1 MNTTTLAAPALT
13 TRQRLCRKAMLAR
26 LTSLSRGTL
35 TIRDQDATYTLGKCD
50 PRWPDAVID
59 VVDGDAWVEMVL
71 GGSIGAAEAYAHG
84 CWTTPQLTDVIRVM
98 VLNMDVLDAMEGGL
112 ATLTAPAL
120 RAAHWLHRNT
130 QKQARRNI
138 AAHYDLGND
147 FFRLFL
153 DPTMMYSAAIF
164 RSETDTLEQASLAKL
179 DHICRKLRLQPED
192 HLVEIGTGWGSMAIH
207 AAKHYGCRVTTTTI
221 SENQYAY
228 AIARIAALGL
238 SDRIT
243 VVREDYRNLQGKF
256 DKLVS
261 IEMIEA
267 VGHEFYDSYFQTIER
282 LLLPHGLAL
291 VQAITIAD
299 HRYERAL
306 RNVDFIQKYIF
317 PGSCIPS
324 ITALQTSIGN
334 RTRLKTVNLEDI
346 TPHYAI
352 TLNRWCEAFMRN
364 ADEIRRLGFDD
375 VFIRLWQFYFCYCE
389 GGFAERVIGD
399 VQWLMAMPDARH
411 DFLPANPC

>member
-1 MNTTTLAAPALT
+1 MNTTTLIAPALT
-13 TRQRLCRKAMLAR
+13 PRQRLCRKAMLAR
-26 LTSLSRGTL
+26 LAHVSRGTL
-35 TIRDQDATYTLGKCD
+35 TITDQDGSHRVGKSD
-50 PRWPDAVID
+50 PRWPDAIIEVI
-59 VVDGDAWVEMVL
+59 DGDAWVELVL
-71 GGSIGAAEAYAHG
+71 GGSIGAAEAFAHG

-138 AAHYDLGND
+138 AAHYDLGNE
-147 FFRLFL
+147 FFKLFL

-164 RSETDTLEQASLAKL
+164 RSPDDTLEQASLAKL
-179 DHICRKLRLQPED
+179 DHICRKLRLQPDD

-221 SENQYAY
+221 SENQYAH
-228 AIARIAALGL
+228 AVERIAALGL

-243 VVREDYRNLQGKF
+243 VVREDYRNLQGKY

-267 VGHEFYDSYFQTIER
+267 VGHQFYDSYFETIER

-324 ITALQTSIGN
+324 ITALQTSIGS

-346 TPHYAI
+346 TPHYAT

-389 GGFAERVIGD
+389 GGFAERAIGD

-411 DFLPANPC
+411 DFLPNPC